1 MPYKMPIT
9 VVLADDSKIMLAA
22 MRQLL
27 AQESSIK
34 ILGEA
39 SSFAATIRLIGDL
52 KPEVLILD
60 LHLPEKRNFPP
71 GLVKA
76 QLTTVPH
83 TLAIS
88 FSNDTEAKTL
98 AQSYGAEALLDK
110 MKLYNEMIPSI
121 LTRH

>member
-39 SSFAATIRLIGDL
+39 SSFAATIQLIGDL

-71 GLVKA
+71 GLVKS

-83 TLAIS
+83 TLAVS